1 MTEKPPERG
10 TNRPTRM
17 LRLPEVQAR
26 TGLSRSTIY
35 MRVELS
41 RFPQPVSL
49 GERAVGW
56 IEAEIEAW
64 IRERAEERRKGDG
77 PAPKTHGTPKEESA

>member
-1 MTEKPPERG
+1 MTERELERG
-10 TNRPTRM
+10 PNLPTRL

-35 MRVELS
+35 MRVELR
-41 RFPQPVSL
+41 RFPRPVSL

-64 IRERAEERRKGDG
+64 IRERAEERRDGDG
-77 PAPKTHGTPKEESA
+77 PGAGHNGTKEERA

>member
-1 MTEKPPERG
+1 MTEKPLERG

-17 LRLPEVQAR
+17 LRLPEVVAR

-35 MRVELS
+35 MRVELG
-41 RFPQPVSL
+41 RFPRPVSL

-64 IRERAEERRKGDG
+64 IRARAGERRSGDG
-77 PAPKTHGTPKEESA
+77 PAARTHGTPKEESA